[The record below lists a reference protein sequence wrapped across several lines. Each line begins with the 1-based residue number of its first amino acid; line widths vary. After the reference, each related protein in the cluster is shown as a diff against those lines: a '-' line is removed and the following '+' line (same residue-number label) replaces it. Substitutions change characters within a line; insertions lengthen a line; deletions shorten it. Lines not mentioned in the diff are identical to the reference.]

1 MDLQNMEAKI
11 LTTLYTVYIFFD
23 GNAITQFLYMRNY
36 YSDCHTTKNG
46 ILTALKC
53 GFWLQLTF
61 YRGIFI
67 VKLINY
73 SI

>member
-11 LTTLYTVYIFFD
+11 LTTLYTVYIFSMETL
-23 GNAITQFLYMRNY
+23 TQFLYMRDY

-67 VKLINY
+67 VKFINY